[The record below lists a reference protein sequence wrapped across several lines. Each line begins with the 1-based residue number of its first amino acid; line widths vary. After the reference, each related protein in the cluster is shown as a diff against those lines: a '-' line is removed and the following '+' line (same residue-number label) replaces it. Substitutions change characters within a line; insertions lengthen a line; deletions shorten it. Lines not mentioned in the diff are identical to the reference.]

1 VGLPRHLVAAKHA
14 NAKTEAESDAGSV
27 ANIIYPQIAQI
38 NADLFKLK
46 DIINA
51 DYICQDH
58 RIVIFLILKVM
69 NS

>member
-27 ANIIYPQIAQI
+27 ANIIYPQI

-46 DIINA
+46 DHN
-51 DYICQDH
+51 
-58 RIVIFLILKVM
+58 
-69 NS
+69 